1 MAYLPTLLLS
11 GVFSAGLG
19 ALAAALGSFLT
30 DGYFIGI
37 YETEKRNII
46 RQHLKNMEV
55 DDIPGMLTHLYRAQD
70 YFTRSQ
76 KVEVFEGMVNSGHIC
91 NKCSFRV
98 FLQIPPTIG
107 YCQILDRKSTLHRPV
122 RFLVNRTS
130 ASPEML
136 NESLT
141 MTHGA

>member
-1 MAYLPTLLLS
+1 MNLKLQQHYDESYPIDKILITPLVAYLPTLLLS

-76 KVEVFEGMVNSGHIC
+76 KVEVFEGMVNSGHIF

-98 FLQIPPTIG
+98 F
-107 YCQILDRKSTLHRPV
+107 ST
-122 RFLVNRTS
+122 T
-130 ASPEML
+130 
-136 NESLT
+136 
-141 MTHGA
+141 